1 MKTTYIE
8 SLDQY
13 LSENVLFVGVW
24 IKNEGFRV
32 CFLQKHHIS
41 KKWAGRYWLS
51 TPIRWTLRGLKRVSQ
66 GYSKEHCILS

>member
-1 MKTTYIE
+1 MKTTDIE

-41 KKWAGRYWLS
+41 KN
-51 TPIRWTLRGLKRVSQ
+51 GLDAIGCR
-66 GYSKEHCILS
+66 HP

>member
-41 KKWAGRYWLS
+41 KNGLDALGCRH
-51 TPIRWTLRGLKRVSQ
+51 PIGWTLRGLRK
-66 GYSKEHCILS
+66 HCQVGT